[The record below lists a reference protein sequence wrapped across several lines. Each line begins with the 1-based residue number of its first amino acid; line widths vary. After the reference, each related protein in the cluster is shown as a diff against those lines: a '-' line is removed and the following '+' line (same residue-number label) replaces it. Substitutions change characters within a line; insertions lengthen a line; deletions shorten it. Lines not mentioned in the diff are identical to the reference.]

1 MSDHRLNLINDP
13 LRSETKDMCS
23 KILCNRYAGK
33 SVGFCWLFLIF
44 HAVFARNCSPASSGR
59 GPGVRGQRSG
69 CAVTRIMQVGK
80 VGRAGSNSP
89 ESCKLGRWAERQVW
103 ALSQVE
109 PSDAPALPSSLL
121 NKFHRSEKAISHI
134 TLLSVLPTLPT
145 FPTCM
150 ISGELD
156 WGGAGAALYLTLH
169 C

>member
-1 MSDHRLNLINDP
+1 MRC
-13 LRSETKDMCS
+13 LRATARQRAVDGGQASGVSGQVVQLPESCKLGRWAERASTHQ
-23 KILCNRYAGK
+23 N
-33 SVGFCWLFLIF
+33 
-44 HAVFARNCSPASSGR
+44 HASWEGGQSG
-59 GPGVRGQRSG
+59 QQL
-69 CAVTRIMQVGK
+69 TRIMQVGK
-80 VGRAGSNSP
+80 VGRVGSNSP